1 MSSQF
6 LYVFN
11 KHYFSIIE
19 YQFKHLFKQKK
30 VLLLLTWS
38 HTLSNPTLN
47 CHNFDLNFHNI
58 IDYRI
63 LSYVMFEIVCI
74 KPKNFHFLGLILGLF
89 SLKPI
94 RVICWLLN
102 LNFKEKNLNFCYH
115 SFVTA
120 IEIHWVSM
128 VFN

>member
-1 MSSQF
+1 MSSQS

-63 LSYVMFEIVCI
+63 LSYVIFEIVCI
-74 KPKNFHFLGLILGLF
+74 KPNNFHFFFDLILGLF
-89 SLKPI
+89 SLKTYSSY
-94 RVICWLLN
+94 CSLLN
-102 LNFKEKNLNFCYH
+102 LNFKEKKPQLFL
-115 SFVTA
+115 
-120 IEIHWVSM
+120 
-128 VFN
+128 